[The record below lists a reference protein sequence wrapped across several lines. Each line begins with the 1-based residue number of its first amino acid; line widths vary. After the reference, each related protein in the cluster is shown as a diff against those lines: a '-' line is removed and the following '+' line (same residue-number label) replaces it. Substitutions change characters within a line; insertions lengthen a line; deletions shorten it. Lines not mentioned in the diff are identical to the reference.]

1 MHISQ
6 VRVEQDANH
15 SRLAGR
21 VGKFELW
28 YDFPPSFNVSPRA
41 DAFVCAALLGAMQ
54 QGQDITLPPDLKV
67 CPQLLQNLQ
76 QLQQVLL
83 CRQHYLGLRLTAI
96 RIRGGKPEPA
106 PHNGKTVSFFSGGVD
121 GTYTYLQEKARID
134 DVLFVQGI
142 DIQLDNHR
150 LYADAFARNQ
160 AFLQSQGH
168 ELLQASSNIRFLGH
182 AFGLGWNSWNGAGLA
197 SIALAAGYQHCLIA
211 SGKSYAELYPD
222 GSSYV
227 SDHFCSSAGCQIEH
241 HGAEASR
248 VQKTALLALN
258 PAALNILRVCWQDQS
273 YNCGVCEKCL
283 RTMLALKLLSVQGAP
298 FPAWGEQQLQALKA
312 LRFFDAHNLA
322 NFEQLLE
329 LAIAQHNTEIV
340 TALRHILNRYYWG
353 QLAKQ
358 LDRLL
363 FGERLLSL
371 KRKWW
376 RKAPDRDATAAGA
389 SRTVRPEQEL
399 IAKTKQHDQA

>member
-6 VRVEQDANH
+6 VRVEQDASH
-15 SRLAGR
+15 SRLAAR
-21 VGKFELW
+21 VGNVELW
-28 YDFPPSFNVSPRA
+28 YDFPAGFKLTPRA
-41 DAFVCAALLGAMQ
+41 DAFVCAALLCAMQ
-54 QGQDITLPPDLKV
+54 QGQDITLPPDLKI
-67 CPQLLQNLQ
+67 CPKLLQNLQ
-76 QLQQVLL
+76 HLQQVLL
-83 CRQHYLGLRLTAI
+83 CRQHFLGLRLNPVQ
-96 RIRGGKPEPA
+96 IRGGSLEPA

-150 LYADAFARNQ
+150 LYAEAYARNQ
-160 AFLQSQGH
+160 TFLHSQGH
-168 ELLQASSNIRFLGH
+168 KLLPAGSNIRFLGH
-182 AFGLGWNSWNGAGLA
+182 AYGLGWNSWNGAGLA

-227 SDHFCSSAGCQIEH
+227 SDHFCSSGGCQIEH
-241 HGAEASR
+241 HGAGASR
-248 VQKTALLALN
+248 VEKTALLALH
-258 PAALNILRVCWQDQS
+258 PAALQILRVCWQDQS

-283 RTMLALKLLSVQGAP
+283 RTMVALKLLAVEGAP
-298 FPAWGEQQLQALKA
+298 FPAWGAQQLQALKA
-312 LRFFDAHNLA
+312 LRFYDAHNLA

-329 LAIAQHNTEIV
+329 LASVQRNGELIA
-340 TALRHILNRYYWG
+340 ALRHILHRYYWG

-371 KRKWW
+371 KRKW
-376 RKAPDRDATAAGA
+376 RRNTPDRDATATAVVQPA
-389 SRTVRPEQEL
+389 RLEQEL